1 MSRHPHRALLL
12 SLLLA
17 ASLPLLGSCGG
28 RQQQESERERQA
40 REAARMRELDGRV
53 SRCKQQQEKLEQ
65 LADQLASSQGA
76 LSRLAQRGYSP
87 APRPQAPDP
96 AVLQRYTV
104 SDQEL
109 ELERHQEAVRLWEAS
124 EAIRR
129 QRWQAELG
137 RERAALNR
145 RLSSARQEL
154 AALNPALV
162 RDNTVQSELLETYL
176 TCERQALAQVP
187 EPAAVS
193 ASVSSSGADA
203 SARRP

>member
-1 MSRHPHRALLL
+1 MSRHPHRTLLL

-145 RLSSARQEL
+145 RLSSARQAM

>member
-1 MSRHPHRALLL
+1 MSRHPHRTLLL

-28 RQQQESERERQA
+28 RQQQEAERERQA

-53 SRCKQQQEKLEQ
+53 SRCKQQQEKLQQ

-145 RLSSARQEL
+145 RLSSARQAM

-193 ASVSSSGADA
+193 AAVSSSGADA